1 MIETKSVFQN
11 YQYVVLF
18 DENFGYRC
26 GYVGIPKG
34 HKLYKKH
41 YSYIDCDCH
50 GGLTF
55 SDFNSI
61 LGEDLWCIG
70 FDCNHGLDGIDLESC
85 KKYGCKDLQFAE
97 RMYEIKKDFKF
108 MDLGDCVEECKQII
122 NQIIRFE
129 KEGIS

>member
-34 HKLYKKH
+34 HKLYKKN
-41 YSYIDCDCH
+41 YSDIGCDCH

-55 SDFNSI
+55 SNFSSI
-61 LGEDLWCIG
+61 LGEELWLIG
-70 FDCNHGLDGIDLESC
+70 FNCNHVLDG
-85 KKYGCKDLQFAE
+85 
-97 RMYEIKKDFKF
+97 
-108 MDLGDCVEECKQII
+108 
-122 NQIIRFE
+122 N
-129 KEGIS
+129 

>member
-26 GYVGIPKG
+26 RYVGIPKG

-61 LGEDLWCIG
+61 LGEDL
-70 FDCNHGLDGIDLESC
+70 
-85 KKYGCKDLQFAE
+85 
-97 RMYEIKKDFKF
+97 
-108 MDLGDCVEECKQII
+108 
-122 NQIIRFE
+122 
-129 KEGIS
+129 